1 MKEFEV
7 TITETL
13 QKSVT
18 VEAATREEA
27 QAMVEEMWDKGDVV
41 LDADNFVGADFTCD
55 SGHEIE
61 ENKSIEVLLV
71 QPGQYAKMTTIGSDL
86 KSMQDVVGGSIQEAF
101 FFRNPVS
108 LVCNEEGKI
117 NGMPLNRAIRDDVGN
132 VVDIVA
138 GTFFICGAEG
148 ESFSSLPE
156 EFRKK
161 YEDKFKRPETFLKM
175 GRSIMAISTEP
186 TAEKAKPEKK
196 TPGMEL

>member
-7 TITETL
+7 TVTETL

-41 LDADNFVGADFTCD
+41 LDADNFIGADFNCD
-55 SGHEIE
+55 NGHEIE

-71 QPGQYAKMTTIGSDL
+71 EPGQYAKMATIGSDL

-101 FFRNPVS
+101 FFRDPVS

-161 YEDKFKRPETFLKM
+161 YEGKFKRPETFLKM
-175 GRSIMAISTEP
+175 GCSIMAIPTEP
-186 TAEKAKPEKK
+186 TEAKAKPEKK
-196 TPGMEL
+196 TPDMEL

>member
-41 LDADNFVGADFTCD
+41 LDADNFVGADFSCD
-55 SGHEIE
+55 SGHEME

-71 QPGQYAKMTTIGSDL
+71 QPGQYAQMATIGADL
-86 KSMQDVVGGSIQEAF
+86 KSMQDVVGGSVQEAF
-101 FFRNPVS
+101 FFDDPVS

-117 NGMPLNRAIRDDVGN
+117 SGLPLNRAIRDDGGN
-132 VVDIVA
+132 VIDIVA

-148 ESFSSLPE
+148 EDFSSLPQ

-161 YEDKFKRPETFLKM
+161 YEDKFKKPETFLKM
-175 GRSIMAISTEP
+175 GRSIMAIPTEP
-186 TAEKAKPEKK
+186 TTEKVKPEKK
-196 TPGMEL
+196 SPGMEL

>member
-18 VEAATREEA
+18 VEASTREEA

-41 LDADNFVGADFTCD
+41 LDADNFIGADFNCD
-55 SGHEIE
+55 NGHEIE

-71 QPGQYAKMTTIGSDL
+71 EPGQYAKMATIGSDL

-101 FFRNPVS
+101 FFRDPVS

-138 GTFFICGAEG
+138 GIFFICGAEG

-156 EFRKK
+156 
-161 YEDKFKRPETFLKM
+161 
-175 GRSIMAISTEP
+175 
-186 TAEKAKPEKK
+186 
-196 TPGMEL
+196 